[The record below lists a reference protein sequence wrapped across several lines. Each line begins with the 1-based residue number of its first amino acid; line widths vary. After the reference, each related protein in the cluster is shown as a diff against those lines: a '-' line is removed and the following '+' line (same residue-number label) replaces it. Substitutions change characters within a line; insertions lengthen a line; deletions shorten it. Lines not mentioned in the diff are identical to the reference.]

1 MEGNET
7 RKMPSFGYAMFT
19 MALILGGIMVLGAV
33 FGFKMQ
39 VLFLLAWIVAFPL
52 CMKIGYKY
60 TELQKGMFAF
70 MPRCLLPVVFTITIG
85 ALIGAWNASGTIAA
99 VTHLGMKIINPS
111 YFQVTSF
118 IICILFSMITGTSWG
133 TCGTIGIALMGVA
146 LGMGFN
152 PLVAASP
159 IICGAFVGDGLSPLS
174 DTTNII
180 SGAVGVDLFSHIKY
194 QLRVTIPTIIIS
206 AVIFFVLG
214 LNNHFDASSTGEI
227 ASIMDGIAGN
237 FRLGFIP
244 MIPVILV
251 IALLCFKVPTI
262 PSLLCGG
269 VGGLLVA
276 TLYQGHTAKAVIDYM
291 WSGYTMSSGDAFI
304 DKLFSRGGMSSMTG
318 TAFMIVVAF
327 GLFGILNTA
336 GVLDALVEPLS
347 KRIHTN
353 VGATI
358 CALLLGVLGNLSSS
372 TTFAEVFT
380 SNVLNGVYDKAGLDR
395 LDLANA
401 MTVGCLIF
409 GLWIPWNTNPVAVAA
424 SLDVDPLRVA
434 PYLVT
439 PFVYFGVLMVLAVLK
454 QKKRGAAH

>member
-1 MEGNET
+1 METKEKV
-7 RKMPSFGYAMFT
+7 RKPSFEYALFT
-19 MALILGGIMVLGAV
+19 MVLILGGIMILGAV

-39 VLFLLAWIVAFPL
+39 VLFLMGWLVAFPL
-52 CMKIGYKY
+52 CMKIGFSYS
-60 TELQKGMFAF
+60 ELQKGMFAF
-70 MPRCLLPVVFTITIG
+70 MPRCLLPVVFTISIG

-180 SGAVGVDLFSHIKY
+180 SGAVEVDLFTHIKY
-194 QLRVTIPTIIIS
+194 QLRVTVPTVIIS
-206 AVIFFVLG
+206 TIIFFVMG
-214 LNNHFDASSTGEI
+214 LSNQADAVTTSEI
-227 ASIMDGIAGN
+227 GTIMDGIAAN
-237 FRLGFIP
+237 FRLGIVP
-244 MIPVILV
+244 LLPVILV
-251 IALLCFKVPTI
+251 IGLLCLKVPTI

-269 VGGLLVA
+269 MGGLLVA
-276 TLYQGHTAKAVIDYM
+276 VFYQGKTAQSVVMNM
-291 WSGYTMSSGDAFI
+291 WSGYTLSSGDAFI

-336 GVLDALVEPLS
+336 GILDSLVEPLS
-347 KRIHTN
+347 KRIHSN
-353 VGATI
+353 LAATV
-358 CALLLGVLGNLSSS
+358 CAILLGLLGNLSSS

-380 SNVLNGVYDKAGLDR
+380 SNVLNGVYDRAGLNR

-401 MTVGCLIF
+401 MTVGCLIL
-409 GLWIPWNTNPVAVAA
+409 GLWVPWNTNPVAVGA
-424 SLDVDPLRVA
+424 SLDVDPLHMI
-434 PYLVT
+434 PYMVT
-439 PFVYFGVLMVLAVLK
+439 PFVYLGVLLVLAIFK
-454 QKKRGAAH
+454 QKKVKQ